1 MDFGFNVE
9 IVSERSH
16 DDRLGS
22 VGTYGWSGAYF
33 TRFWVDPAED
43 LLAVF
48 LAQLIPYGGSS
59 DLHAKFQALVYQAL
73 VQSEHAPAATAF
85 RTGGP

>member
-1 MDFGFNVE
+1 
-9 IVSERSH
+9 
-16 DDRLGS
+16 
-22 VGTYGWSGAYF
+22 
-33 TRFWVDPAED
+33 VDPAED

-85 RTGGP
+85 GTRAH